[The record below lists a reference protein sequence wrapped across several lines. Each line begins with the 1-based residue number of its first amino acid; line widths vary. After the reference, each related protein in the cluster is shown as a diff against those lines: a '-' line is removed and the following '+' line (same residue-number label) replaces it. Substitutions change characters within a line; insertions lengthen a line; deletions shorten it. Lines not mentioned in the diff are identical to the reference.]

1 MAAAFLSPEAFF
13 ANVHHELRGCK
24 GGGKIHSLCT
34 RSSKSVAWYIY
45 YIKQLKGALRPIESL
60 HYILAFENF
69 TAYPWC
75 MFPMGGVLYCCWKP
89 KKRKER
95 KENLPLHGV

>member
-45 YIKQLKGALRPIESL
+45 YIKQLK
-60 HYILAFENF
+60 
-69 TAYPWC
+69 
-75 MFPMGGVLYCCWKP
+75 
-89 KKRKER
+89 
-95 KENLPLHGV
+95 